1 MKIVTAEEFRREFC
15 EVYGRE
21 PSPDLVRFALA
32 YNDMLNSDEEG
43 RTV

>member
-15 EVYGRE
+15 KVYGRE

-32 YNDMLNSDEEG
+32 YNDMLNGDEEG
-43 RTV
+43 RAV